1 MNAFSTH
8 FSFEFKTGLRNATQ
22 TMMNYLFPLGF
33 YALMGLVMTQINPL
47 FKEAMIPAM
56 IIFTVMASCLLG
68 LPNPLVEYRE
78 RGIYRSYKINGVPAT
93 SIIAVPTLT
102 TVFHALIASSIIAIT
117 AGPLFDAATPVNW
130 GIFALLALLTA
141 LTFGAIGALIGVT
154 SNSARAVVLWS
165 QLIFLPSML
174 LGGLMMPLSILPESI
189 RPVAALLPTT
199 HAMQAFEG
207 LAFGRETVYDPL
219 ISVAILISSTI
230 IAFGLAIYLF
240 SWDSQNNTR
249 RAPAALA
256 LLALVPYVVGMM
268 IV

>member
-33 YALMGLVMTQINPL
+33 YTLMGLVMTQINPQ
-47 FKEAMIPAM
+47 FKETMIPAM
-56 IIFTVMASCLLG
+56 VIFTVMASCLLG
-68 LPNPLVEYRE
+68 LPNPLVESRE
-78 RGIYRSYKINGVPAT
+78 RGIYRSYKINGVPAA
-93 SIIAVPTLT
+93 SIIAVPTLS
-102 TVFHALIASSIIAIT
+102 TVFHALIASSIISIT
-117 AGPLFDAATPVNW
+117 AGPFFDAATPIHW
-130 GIFALLALLTA
+130 GAFALLTLLA
-141 LTFGAIGALIGVT
+141 ASTFGAIGALIGVI
-154 SNSARAVVLWS
+154 SSSARGVVLWS

-174 LGGLMMPLSILPESI
+174 LGGLMLPVDSLPESI
-189 RPVAALLPTT
+189 QPVAALLPTT

-207 LAFGRETVYDPL
+207 LAYGRETVYDPL
-219 ISVAILISSTI
+219 ISVAILISSTL

-240 SWDSQNNTR
+240 SWDSQSSTR

-256 LLALVPYVVGMM
+256 LLALAPYVIGIL